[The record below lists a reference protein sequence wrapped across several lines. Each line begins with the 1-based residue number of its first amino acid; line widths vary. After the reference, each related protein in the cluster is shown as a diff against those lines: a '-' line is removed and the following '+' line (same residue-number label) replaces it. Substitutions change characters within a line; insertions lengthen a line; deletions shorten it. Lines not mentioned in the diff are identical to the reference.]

1 MFLEAHS
8 EDSPS
13 RETINAFVTL
23 IAMLSTQ
30 KMDQMD
36 HALKAMKLNY
46 GLVLVKS
53 LEAPSILVL
62 SATKSRLRG
71 PPAPAHC

>member
-1 MFLEAHS
+1 MIALL
-8 EDSPS
+8 
-13 RETINAFVTL
+13 RNAFVSL

-36 HALKAMKLNY
+36 HALKAMKMTF
-46 GLVLVKS
+46 GLVLVQS
-53 LEAPSILVL
+53 LEALEGLVL